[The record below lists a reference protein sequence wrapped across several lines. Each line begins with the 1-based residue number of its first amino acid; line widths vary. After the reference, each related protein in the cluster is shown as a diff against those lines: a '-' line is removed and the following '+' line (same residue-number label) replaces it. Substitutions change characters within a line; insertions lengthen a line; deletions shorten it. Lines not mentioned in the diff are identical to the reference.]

1 MKTGQ
6 LTKFN
11 YVDQGRLQ
19 LNEERTVLDEVGDG
33 TEFVH
38 WGDGETFRALLS
50 ETVSVR
56 RRPHHDAGEK
66 T

>member
-1 MKTGQ
+1 VKTGQ

-19 LNEERTVLDEVGDG
+19 LNEERTVLDEVADG

-38 WGDGETFRALLS
+38 LGRREIVRALLS

-56 RRPHHDAGEK
+56 RRPHH
-66 T
+66 